1 MKKLSFLLMQAV
13 LLCFVAI
20 SQVLAQQAAPP
31 PKEVLIKAGRMLD
44 VKEGRYLENQVI
56 LISGDKIKR
65 IGPVA
70 NFRSADIPVIDLS
83 NATVL
88 PGLMDCHAHLLDSW
102 DANSDSNILMAV
114 AGGPS
119 RRALLGAANA
129 REDLQAGFTTV
140 RNIGHSGI
148 DGDVA
153 LRDAVNAG
161 WVPGPR
167 ILASAR
173 KITPTGGQAI
183 SGWPPIIKPVINE
196 EFLAVT
202 GTNEARRAVR
212 ENLAVG
218 ADFIKLVAD
227 NPPRVLDL
235 DEMKAIVEEAHHSGV
250 KVAAHATTKIGIQLA
265 IDSGVDAIEHANEA
279 TDEQFKAMHDKG
291 IFLDPTLWQGDMFIQ
306 IIAKKYVLS
315 DSDRADMAAW
325 VKMNDEQSFQK
336 VAGIK
341 KYGVKFAP
349 GSDMVFD
356 FPGKTRGQATLEMF
370 EALAHFGFSP
380 AEILRAD
387 TLGAAELIGWQNRA
401 GSLEEG
407 KLADLIALEGDP
419 LKNISDLQKV
429 KFVMKGG
436 AVARDDFHGVAKQ

>member
-1 MKKLSFLLMQAV
+1 MKKLSFLLMQAAV
-13 LLCFVAI
+13 LCLVAI
-20 SQVLAQQAAPP
+20 SQVLAQQAAAP
-31 PKEVLIKAGRMLD
+31 PKEVLIKAGRVLD
-44 VKEGRYLENQVI
+44 VKAGRYLENQAI
-56 LISGDKIKR
+56 LISGDKIKQ
-65 IGPVA
+65 IGPAA

-83 NATVL
+83 SATVL
-88 PGLMDCHAHLLDSW
+88 PGLIDCHAHLLDSW
-102 DANSDSNILMAV
+102 DPNSENNVLMAV

-218 ADFIKLVAD
+218 ADFIKIVVD
-227 NPPRVLDL
+227 EPPRVLDL

-250 KVAAHATTKIGIQLA
+250 KVAVHATTKLGIQLA

-306 IIAKKYVLS
+306 IISKKYVLS
-315 DSDRADMAAW
+315 NSDRAEMAAW
-325 VKMNDEQSFQK
+325 VKLNDEQSFQK

-356 FPGKTRGQATLEMF
+356 FPGKTRGQATLVMF
-370 EALAHFGFSP
+370 EALAHFGFST

-387 TLGAAELIGWQNRA
+387 TLGAAELIGWQDRV

-429 KFVMKGG
+429 KFVMKSG
-436 AVARDDFHGVAKQ
+436 AVVRDDFHGAAKQ

>member
-1 MKKLSFLLMQAV
+1 MKKLSFLLMPAV
-13 LLCFVAI
+13 VLCFVAFA
-20 SQVLAQQAAPP
+20 QVLAHQAAPP
-31 PKEVLIKAGRMLD
+31 PKEILIKAGRVLD
-44 VKEGRYLENQVI
+44 VKEGRYLENQAI
-56 LISGDKIKR
+56 LISGDKIKK
-65 IGPVA
+65 IGPAA

-88 PGLMDCHAHLLDSW
+88 PGLIDCHAHLLDAW
-102 DANSDSNILMAV
+102 DPNSENNVLLAV
-114 AGGPS
+114 ARGPS
-119 RRALLGAANA
+119 RRALLGVANA

-153 LRDAVNAG
+153 LRDATNAG

-183 SGWPPIIKPVINE
+183 SGWPPIIKPVISE

-218 ADFIKLVAD
+218 ADFIKIVVD
-227 NPPRVLDL
+227 QSPRVLDS

-250 KVAAHATTKIGIQLA
+250 KLAAHATTKLGIQLA

-306 IIAKKYVLS
+306 IISKKYVLS
-315 DSDRADMAAW
+315 DSDRAEIAAW
-325 VKMNDEQSFQK
+325 VKLNDEQSLQK

-387 TLGAAELIGWQNRA
+387 TLGAAELIGWQDRV

-407 KLADLIALEGDP
+407 KL
-419 LKNISDLQKV
+419 
-429 KFVMKGG
+429 
-436 AVARDDFHGVAKQ
+436 RT

>member
-1 MKKLSFLLMQAV
+1 MKKFVFLLMQAAV
-13 LLCFVAI
+13 LSLVAI
-20 SQVLAQQAAPP
+20 SAAFAQQSAAP
-31 PKEVLIKAGRMLD
+31 PKEVLIKAGRVLD
-44 VKEGRYLENQVI
+44 VKEGRYLENQAI
-56 LISGDKIKR
+56 LISGDKIKK
-65 IGPVA
+65 IGPA
-70 NFRSADIPVIDLS
+70 SDFHPADTPVIDLS
-83 NATVL
+83 NATLL
-88 PGLMDCHAHLLDSW
+88 PGLIDCHAHLLDSW
-102 DANSDSNILMAV
+102 DANSDTNVLLAV

-129 REDLQAGFTTV
+129 RDDLQAGFTTV
-140 RNIGHSGI
+140 RNVGHSGI

-161 WVPGPR
+161 WVTGPR

-183 SGWPPIIKPVINE
+183 SGWPPIIKPVIDE

-218 ADFIKLVAD
+218 ADFIKIVVD
-227 NPPRVLDL
+227 TPPRVLDL
-235 DEMKAIVEEAHHSGV
+235 DEMKAIVEESHHSGV
-250 KVAAHATTKIGIQLA
+250 KVAAHATTKLGIQLA
-265 IDSGVDAIEHANEA
+265 IDAGVDSIEHGNEA

-291 IFLDPTLWQGDMFIQ
+291 IFLDPTLWQGEMFIEV
-306 IIAKKYVLS
+306 IPKKYVLS
-315 DSDRADMAAW
+315 DSDRAEMASW
-325 VKMNDEQSFQK
+325 VKMNDEQSYQK

-387 TLGAAELIGWQNRA
+387 TLGAAELLGWQDHV

-419 LKNISDLQKV
+419 LKNISELQKV
-429 KFVMKGG
+429 KFVMKRG
-436 AVARDDFHGVAKQ
+436 VVVRDDFHGVAKQ